1 MENALAFLIAG
12 LALATL
18 MTALVYQFL
27 GKLRA
32 SCWLLLVFPVILSVV
47 AFLSFSSG
55 TGRDVGT
62 DLRSDQNMAIFCISL
77 LCLSVF
83 AVLRPRWRW
92 LFWLAWLPNAI
103 ACGTLV
109 YLVLFWHVFS

>member
-1 MENALAFLIAG
+1 LALLTASVALVSLLIAI
-12 LALATL
+12 
-18 MTALVYQFL
+18 VYQFL

-32 SCWLLLVFPVILSVV
+32 SCLLLLVFPVVLSTV
-47 AFLSFSSG
+47 ALLSYSNG
-55 TGRDVGT
+55 AGRSPGT
-62 DLRSDQNMAIFCISL
+62 DIRSDQNMAIFCIGL
-77 LCLSVF
+77 LVLS
-83 AVLRPRWRW
+83 ALAALRPRWRW

>member
-1 MENALAFLIAG
+1 MAFLIAG
-12 LALATL
+12 LALATII
-18 MTALVYQFL
+18 MAVVYQLL

-32 SCWLLLVFPVILSVV
+32 SCWLLLVFPVVLSIV
-47 AFLSFSSG
+47 ALFSYLNNA
-55 TGRDVGT
+55 GRASPGT
-62 DLRSDQNMAIFCISL
+62 DLRSDQSMAIFCLSL
-77 LCLSVF
+77 LVLSVL
-83 AVLRPRWRW
+83 AKLRPRWRW

>member
-1 MENALAFLIAG
+1 LAFLIAC
-12 LALATL
+12 LALVTMIMAV
-18 MTALVYQFL
+18 VYQFL
-27 GKLRA
+27 GRLRA
-32 SCWLLLVFPVILSVV
+32 SCWLLLVFPVVLSIV
-47 AFLSFSSG
+47 ALLSYSNG
-55 TGRDVGT
+55 IGKEAGT

-77 LCLSVF
+77 LALSAL

-109 YLVLFWHVFS
+109 YLVFFWHVFS

>member
-1 MENALAFLIAG
+1 LAFLIAG

-18 MTALVYQFL
+18 MMALVYQFL